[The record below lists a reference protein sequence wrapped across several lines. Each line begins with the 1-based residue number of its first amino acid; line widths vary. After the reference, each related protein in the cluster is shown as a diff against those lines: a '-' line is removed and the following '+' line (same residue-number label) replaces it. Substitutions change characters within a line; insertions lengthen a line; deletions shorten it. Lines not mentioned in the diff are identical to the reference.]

1 MDVFKEF
8 IVRKEL
14 SAREKVTMFLI
25 MIASTALGLGLFIV
39 LMFTVLRMFGLLIA
53 AGCAYGG
60 WRLVTRNFVEY
71 EYIITNRDLDID
83 KIINQSARK
92 RLCTIDL
99 PKVTELGKYSEAIIA
114 AENETLVKASAN
126 SLELEDYYLR
136 FDHKSLGKC
145 LLIFTPS
152 EEIMEIIEQSVPRNV
167 RKNV

>member
-99 PKVTELGKYSEAIIA
+99 PKVTALGKYSEEIIA